1 MSLPSREETFNLTI
15 LIIDDDINNIRLLR
29 HILTRAGYSVLSG
42 YSAAEARNILNSENV
57 DILLLDIHMP
67 METGYSLCQE
77 LRGTEKFQLLP
88 IIFITSIDKETGLQY
103 AISYGGDDFI
113 HKPIQRQELLAKIRA
128 FSRIKK
134 LQDALLEQKLN
145 YDRELLMARKVQEQM
160 IPNKELYWKE
170 KLYVK
175 TFFHPF
181 IHIGGDYV
189 DAWEIEDELH
199 VVIADCT
206 GHGPAA
212 ALLGAM
218 FKMQLYSIPRVG
230 LTLLERVDILK
241 EKLLLVLP
249 TNYAITFFYAVIKD
263 TTMYYINGGHPFPLV
278 YSDGNVEELE
288 GRSTMILDLGLDI
301 KTNVEKIQLKPGT
314 TILLYTDGAS
324 EAVSTDMQIL
334 DTDGLKEIFKN
345 SVEKDENIIDNMI
358 ADLYNYCGGQPPNDD
373 IALITIQVNS

>member
-1 MSLPSREETFNLTI
+1 MSLPSRDENFNLVI

-29 HILTRAGYSVLSG
+29 HILTRAGYTVLSG
-42 YSAAEARNILNSENV
+42 YNTTEARNILNKEQV

-67 METGYSLCQE
+67 LETGYSLCQE
-77 LRGTEKFQLLP
+77 LRGIEKFQLLP

-113 HKPIQRQELLAKIRA
+113 HKPIQRQELLAKVRA

-160 IPNKELYWKE
+160 IPNKQFIWKE
-170 KLYVK
+170 KYQVR

-181 IHIGGDYV
+181 IQIGGDYV
-189 DAWEIEDELH
+189 DAWEINDELH

-218 FKMQLYSIPRVG
+218 FKMQLYSIPKTG
-230 LTLLERVDILK
+230 LSLLERVEVLK

-249 TNYAITFFYAVIKD
+249 TNYAITFFYAIIHDNNMQYV
-263 TTMYYINGGHPFPLV
+263 NGGHPFPFI
-278 YSDGNVEELE
+278 YNDGRVEELK
-288 GRSTMILDLGLDI
+288 GRSTMILDLDI
-301 KTNVEKIQLKPGT
+301 DFKTTSEKVDLPKDSI
-314 TILLYTDGAS
+314 ILLFTDGAS
-324 EAVSTDMQIL
+324 EAISTDMKIL
-334 DTDGLKEIFKN
+334 DTEGLKDIYKQ
-345 SVEKDENIIDNMI
+345 SVEKGGNIIENMLD
-358 ADLYNYCGGQPPNDD
+358 DLHNFCGGIPPSDD
-373 IALITIQVNS
+373 IAFITIQVIS